1 MYSHTIRTGNIMAK
15 SRKQDLNPQHQMI
28 PPNGEE
34 AHETTH
40 KKNHLPQLKLALYL
54 VGAIATI
61 QFAGPSRAINE
72 GRVQLVDAR
81 GHHQPSWVADAFV
94 AAPPLP
100 SRQYSYRPH
109 AQTAAGMVSTSDS
122 DLDALRKEIE
132 ELRKEALVRIEEVS
146 IKADNVLSVAP
157 DVKREAA
164 AVVERTSSTVKP
176 TILSDAKKESDTILP
191 PIKSSSQREKIDV
204 TETVHASEKALVGT
218 YWKVALDIG
227 REPGT
232 WMPSDWGVSGQRL
245 MLQLQIQF
253 RDDFVVG
260 SREDFLGDR
269 GGSLVHVV
277 QNDGVVGPTLSQSGE
292 HVRFKDGAWTISR
305 GEGPAGTD
313 LLRFYVELE
322 EKVERGDVYCPAG
335 KIFLTCGYFDIA
347 HRGHSRKRDLE
358 KKLEDL
364 ADEHNN
370 ILDALNEEG
379 FFSLKRMQTWT
390 LLQQKKADIEKT
402 KDQLQRI
409 MVMEPDMN
417 LLRLSR
423 KRDIGITNEG
433 GACCKVKK
441 GAGYYEYHI
450 LGKFQAASVEHGEDT
465 E

>member
-1 MYSHTIRTGNIMAK
+1 MTK
-15 SRKQDLNPQHQMI
+15 SRKQDLNHQHQMI
-28 PPNGEE
+28 LPPNGEE
-34 AHETTH
+34 ADETSH
-40 KKNHLPQLKLALYL
+40 NESHLQQLKLVLCL
-54 VGAIATI
+54 VVAIATMQI
-61 QFAGPSRAINE
+61 AGPSRAINE

-81 GHHQPSWVADAFV
+81 GHHQPSWAADAFV

-100 SRQYSYRPH
+100 SRHRRL
-109 AQTAAGMVSTSDS
+109 QTAAGMVSTSDS

-132 ELRKEALVRIEEVS
+132 ELRKEALIRIEEVS

-157 DVKREAA
+157 DIKREAA
-164 AVVERTSSTVKP
+164 AVAERSTVKL
-176 TILSDAKKESDTILP
+176 TIAPDKKKESDTILP
-191 PIKSSSQREKIDV
+191 PTESSSQRDIEKIDI
-204 TETVHASEKALVGT
+204 TETVHASEKELVGT
-218 YWKVALDIG
+218 YWKIALDIG

-253 RDDFVVG
+253 RDDYVVG
-260 SREDFLGDR
+260 SRESFLGDR

-277 QNDGVVGPTLSQSGE
+277 QNDGVVGPTLSQSGK

-313 LLRFYVELE
+313 LLRFYIELE

-379 FFSLKRMQTWT
+379 FFTLKRMQTWN
-390 LLQQKKADIEKT
+390 LLQQKKADIDKT
-402 KDQLQRI
+402 KDHLQRI
-409 MVMEPDMN
+409 MVMEPDLN

-450 LGKFQAASVEHGEDT
+450 LGKFQAASVEHGEDI